1 MFLLPTA
8 GLVASCEL
16 LAGINDITYSPDAS
30 SGPQVTG
37 DVASSGVAQS
47 GDEGQPQT
55 TGNPVQSGSAG
66 QSGTG
71 ESDQDVA
78 IPSSGASSGA
88 SQSGSTSGTATTKDS
103 GADATVEA
111 SEPRE
116 SSTSDVSR
124 ICVPGSG
131 GGQLPFVV
139 DSVYA
144 PTGLFGMGMTTTTAA
159 CTVARASPTPKGN
172 CHTATYTPTAG
183 GAFAG
188 VFWQDNFNWGTQGG
202 YSIPQGATKI
212 TFSARGNAGGE
223 TVSFI
228 AGYSG
233 AATPTT
239 PCTDT
244 IRADSMPLVLT
255 TTWTAYTL
263 PLTGTYPDG
272 VLGAFGWEATAPDAS
287 APAITFYID
296 GIEYQ

>member
-1 MFLLPTA
+1 VFLLPTA
-8 GLVASCEL
+8 GLLASCEL
-16 LAGINDITYSPDAS
+16 LAGIDDITYSPEAS
-30 SGPQVTG
+30 SAPPFTG
-37 DVASSGVAQS
+37 DVASSGSSQS
-47 GDEGQPQT
+47 GDEAQPQT
-55 TGNPVQSGSAG
+55 TGNSGQSGAAEQSGSSEA
-66 QSGTG
+66 
-71 ESDQDVA
+71 DQDVA
-78 IPSSGASSGA
+78 APSSGASSGSA
-88 SQSGSTSGTATTKDS
+88 QSGSTSGATATKDS
-103 GADATVEA
+103 GPDSTVEA

-116 SSTSDVSR
+116 SSTADVSR

-144 PTGLFGMGMTTTTAA
+144 PTGMFGTGTTTTSSA
-159 CTVARASPTPKGN
+159 CTVARSSPTPKGN

-202 YSIPQGATKI
+202 YSIPPGATKI
-212 TFSARGNAGGE
+212 TFFARGNAGGE

-233 AATPTT
+233 AATPAT

-263 PLTGTYPDG
+263 ALTGTYPDG
-272 VLGAFGWEATAPDAS
+272 VLGAFGWEANAPDAS
-287 APAITFYID
+287 APTITFYID
-296 GIEYQ
+296 GIQYQ

>member
-1 MFLLPTA
+1 
-8 GLVASCEL
+8 
-16 LAGINDITYSPDAS
+16 
-30 SGPQVTG
+30 
-37 DVASSGVAQS
+37 
-47 GDEGQPQT
+47 
-55 TGNPVQSGSAG
+55 
-66 QSGTG
+66 
-71 ESDQDVA
+71 
-78 IPSSGASSGA
+78 
-88 SQSGSTSGTATTKDS
+88 
-103 GADATVEA
+103 
-111 SEPRE
+111 
-116 SSTSDVSR
+116 
-124 ICVPGSG
+124 
-131 GGQLPFVV
+131 LPFVV

-144 PTGLFGMGMTTTTAA
+144 PTGLFGMGMTTTTSA
-159 CTVARASPTPKGN
+159 CTVARSSPQPKGN

-202 YSIPQGATKI
+202 YSIPPGATKI
-212 TFSARGNAGGE
+212 TLFARGIAGGE

-272 VLGAFGWEATAPDAS
+272 VLGAFGWEANAPDAS
-287 APAITFYID
+287 GATITFYID